1 MSSINV
7 LAAKR
12 RRARHY
18 GIQALYQWSMTGATP
33 HAIEAEFRTD
43 NDFSNVDL
51 EYFSDLLG
59 GVIASADHLD
69 EAFASCLDRDM
80 DALDPIEKNL
90 LRMGTFEL
98 RDRLD
103 VPVKVTLNELVAL
116 AKKFGATDSYRY
128 INGVLEQVALKL
140 RPNELDSRQSV

>member
-7 LAAKR
+7 LAAQR

-18 GIQALYQWSMTGATP
+18 RIQALYQWSMTGATP

-43 NDFSNVDL
+43 NDFSNVDQ

-59 GVIASADHLD
+59 GIIGSADYLD
-69 EAFASCLDRDM
+69 QAFSACLDRELE
-80 DALDPIEKNL
+80 ALDPIEKNL

-140 RPNELDSRQSV
+140 RPNELESR

>member
-7 LAAKR
+7 LAAQR

-33 HAIEAEFRTD
+33 HSIEAEFRAD

-59 GVIASADHLD
+59 GVIGSADHLD

-80 DALDPIEKNL
+80 DALDPIEK
-90 LRMGTFEL
+90 
-98 RDRLD
+98 
-103 VPVKVTLNELVAL
+103 KSVTDGYL
-116 AKKFGATDSYRY
+116 
-128 INGVLEQVALKL
+128 
-140 RPNELDSRQSV
+140 

>member
-7 LAAKR
+7 LAAQR

-140 RPNELDSRQSV
+140 RPNELDARQSV

>member
-1 MSSINV
+1 
-7 LAAKR
+7 
-12 RRARHY
+12 
-18 GIQALYQWSMTGATP
+18 
-33 HAIEAEFRTD
+33 
-43 NDFSNVDL
+43 
-51 EYFSDLLG
+51 
-59 GVIASADHLD
+59 
-69 EAFASCLDRDM
+69 M

-140 RPNELDSRQSV
+140 RPNELESR

>member
-7 LAAKR
+7 LAAQR

-43 NDFSNVDL
+43 NDFSNVDQ

-59 GVIASADHLD
+59 GIIGSADYLD
-69 EAFASCLDRDM
+69 QAFSACLDRELE
-80 DALDPIEKNL
+80 ALDPIEKNL

-128 INGVLEQVALKL
+128 INGEA
-140 RPNELDSRQSV
+140 SGRQACHC

>member
-1 MSSINV
+1 M
-7 LAAKR
+7 
-12 RRARHY
+12 
-18 GIQALYQWSMTGATP
+18 YQWSMTGATS

-59 GVIASADHLD
+59 GVIGSADHLD
-69 EAFASCLDRDM
+69 ESFASCLDRDM

-90 LRMGTFEL
+90 LRMGTYEL

-140 RPNELDSRQSV
+140 RPNELESR

>member
-1 MSSINV
+1 
-7 LAAKR
+7 
-12 RRARHY
+12 
-18 GIQALYQWSMTGATP
+18 MTGATP

-43 NDFSNVDL
+43 NDFSNVDR

-59 GVIASADHLD
+59 GVIGSADHLD

-140 RPNELDSRQSV
+140 RPNELESR